1 VLFWGMEL
9 RVGGLYVRDLKHEVA
24 VVTSLDIDIA

>member
-1 VLFWGMEL
+1 MEL